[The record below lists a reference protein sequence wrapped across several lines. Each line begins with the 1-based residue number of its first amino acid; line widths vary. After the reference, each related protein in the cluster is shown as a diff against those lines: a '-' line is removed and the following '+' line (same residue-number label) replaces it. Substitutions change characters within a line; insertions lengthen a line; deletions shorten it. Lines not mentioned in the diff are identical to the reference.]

1 VKKVEAHAV
10 YDDAVGDSAVSF
22 VACLRALVKVRPLH
36 RRGRT
41 HAMRR
46 LFPAIALLLL
56 SPLVAEFLL
65 GDVTVRQLGFVA
77 FFLPQYGCGALLV
90 RELARR
96 QRRGWPMMLLLALAY
111 ALIEEGL
118 TTQSLFNPN
127 YAHER
132 LLDYGY
138 IDALGTSLNWAVF
151 VLTLHVV
158 WSIGSPIALAEALAG
173 GRWDLPW
180 LGVRGL
186 IVVAAGFVLG
196 CSLTIAST
204 YVTYPFTASPSQL
217 ATVAILAGTA
227 IYAAYRLFRSEE
239 LRLRGPV
246 PSPWILG
253 TTSFLLC
260 SAFHLLD
267 DHSHGH
273 GLPAGVTLAG
283 MLAVVAMGFVLL
295 WIWSNRDEWTPQH
308 PLGAAGGA
316 ILTYGWVGL
325 TRMIGDGVTGLG
337 VPTTLTDTIGQALLL
352 ATMVGVIAVGSHRLR
367 REVTPAFR

>member
-1 VKKVEAHAV
+1 M
-10 YDDAVGDSAVSF
+10 
-22 VACLRALVKVRPLH
+22 
-36 RRGRT
+36 T
-41 HAMRR
+41 R

-96 QRRGWPMMLLLALAY
+96 HRRGWPTILLLALAY

-138 IDALGTSLNWAVF
+138 IEALGTSLNWAVF

-158 WSIGSPIALAEALAG
+158 WSIGSPIAIAEALSG

-186 IVVAAGFVLG
+186 VVVAVGFVLG
-196 CSLTIAST
+196 CSLTTAST
-204 YVTYPFTASPSQL
+204 YVTYPFTASPSQF
-217 ATVAILAGTA
+217 ATIAILAGTA
-227 IYAAYRLFRSEE
+227 TYAAFRLFRGHSD
-239 LRLRGPV
+239 LRRGTV
-246 PSPWILG
+246 PSPWIVG

-260 SAFHLLD
+260 SAFHLLY

-273 GLPAGVTLAG
+273 GLPAGLTLAG
-283 MLAVVAMGFVLL
+283 MLAVVAIGFLLL
-295 WIWSNRDEWTPQH
+295 WIWSSRDEWTPQH
-308 PLGAAGGA
+308 PLGAASSA

-325 TRMIGDGVTGLG
+325 MRMIGDGATGLG
-337 VPTTLTDTIGQALLL
+337 APTTLTDTIGQAVLL
-352 ATMVGVIAVGSHRLR
+352 ASMLAVIAVAAHRLQ
-367 REVTPAFR
+367 REVSPAYR

>member
-1 VKKVEAHAV
+1 
-10 YDDAVGDSAVSF
+10 
-22 VACLRALVKVRPLH
+22 
-36 RRGRT
+36 
-41 HAMRR
+41 MRR
-46 LFPAIALLLL
+46 LFPAVALLLL

-96 QRRGWPMMLLLALAY
+96 HRRGWSTMLLLALAY

-138 IDALGTSLNWAVF
+138 IEVLGTSLNWAVF

-180 LGVRGL
+180 LGTRGL
-186 IVVAAGFVLG
+186 IVVGVGFVLG
-196 CSLTIAST
+196 CGLTIAST

-217 ATVAILAGTA
+217 GTVSILAGTA
-227 IYAAYRLFRSEE
+227 IYAAFRVFRGHSDP
-239 LRLRGPV
+239 RRGPV
-246 PSPWILG
+246 PSPWVVG

-260 SAFHLLD
+260 SAFHLLY

-273 GLPAGVTLAG
+273 GLPAGFTLAG

-308 PLGAAGGA
+308 PLGAASGA

-325 TRMIGDGVTGLG
+325 TRMIGDGMTGLG
-337 VPTTLTDTIGQALLL
+337 VPTTLTDTVGQALLL
-352 ATMVGVIAVGSHRLR
+352 ATIVGVIALGARRLR
-367 REVTPAFR
+367 RETQAA